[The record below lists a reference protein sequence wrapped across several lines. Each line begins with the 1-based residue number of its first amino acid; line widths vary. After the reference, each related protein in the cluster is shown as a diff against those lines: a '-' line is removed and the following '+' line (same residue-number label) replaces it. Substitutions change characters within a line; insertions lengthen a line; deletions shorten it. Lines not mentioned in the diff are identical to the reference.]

1 MNLTLPP
8 ACLLTLAALLASC
21 SRPAAPAMDPAEPA
35 APATN
40 RIDVPAA
47 VRQNLGIEF
56 VTVERR
62 RVASTLRLPGHFEL
76 LPAARTEHRTPIAG
90 RVRIAVQPLQP
101 ILPGDPLY
109 TIESPDWRRLQ
120 RELGDLRTELAIN
133 DARLSTM
140 QPLLAAHQ
148 AHEERLLEAAQAM
161 TDRVQSLEAM
171 RDSVGGQAQE
181 LANARVQL
189 AQGRAMVT
197 EAAEQHTEVESRLVE
212 LRANLAAGQERFR
225 LALAAAA
232 TLASSTPER
241 LLSPVAT
248 VSPVTPMWQYLSEIE
263 VRATTAGIAAE
274 LPIATGAWLETG
286 GLAAVVVDLSK
297 IRFRAKAPQSDLPRL
312 ATGLPARVVHDGGT
326 AATSIAGTLQ
336 IGAEADPVQRTIDLF
351 LLVTTPPVWARP
363 GVAAFLEIETATG
376 AASELAIPLSAVMPD
391 GTQRVFFRRDPAA
404 PDKVIR
410 VEADLGINDGRW
422 VEVKSG
428 LADGDEVVL
437 AGAYE
442 LMLAS
447 SGSAQKGGHFHA
459 DGTFHA
465 DDHK

>member
-90 RVRIAVQPLQP
+90 RVRIAVQPLQA
-101 ILPGDPLY
+101 IEPGDLLY
-109 TIESPDWRRLQ
+109 TIDSPDWRRLQ
-120 RELGDLRTELAIN
+120 RELGELRTELAVN
-133 DARLSTM
+133 EARLATM
-140 QPLLAAHQ
+140 QPLLAAHD
-148 AHEERLLEAAQAM
+148 AHEASLREATVAM
-161 TDRVQSLEAM
+161 TERVQGLEAM

-189 AQGRAMVT
+189 AQGRALIT
-197 EAAEQHTEVESRLVE
+197 EAAEQHTEVTARLVE
-212 LRANLAAGQERFR
+212 LRASLAAGQERFR

-248 VSPVTPMWQYLSEIE
+248 VSPVTPTWQFLSEIE
-263 VRATTAGIAAE
+263 VRATTTGIAAE
-274 LPIATGAWLETG
+274 LPIATGAWLEAG
-286 GLAAVVVDLSK
+286 GLAVSVLDLSK
-297 IRFRAKAPQSDLPRL
+297 VRFRAKAPQSDLPRL
-312 ATGLPARVVHDGGT
+312 ATGLAAQVVHTTGT
-326 AATSIAGTLQ
+326 TDLAIAGTLQ
-336 IGAEADPVQRTIDLF
+336 IGAEADPAQRTIDLY
-351 LLVTTPPVWARP
+351 LPVVTAPVWARP
-363 GVAAFLEIETATG
+363 GVAAFLEVETATG
-376 AASELAIPLSAVMPD
+376 ATLELAIPRSAVMPD
-391 GTQRVFFRRDPAA
+391 GMERVFFRRDPMA

-410 VEADLGINDGRW
+410 VQADLGIDDGRW

-428 LADGDEVVL
+428 LVDGDEVVL

-447 SGSAQKGGHFHA
+447 SGSAPKGGHFHA